1 MEERL
6 LVRRAAVLGAGVM
19 GAQIAAHFANAGI
32 EVVLF
37 DMPSPTGDRSGLAAK
52 GIAALLKLDPAPFA
66 VPDYVTAIRPAN
78 YEDDLALLGGCDLV
92 IEAIAERMDIKQ
104 GLFAKLLPHLAPHA
118 ILGTNTSGLS
128 IERLAETLPADLQR
142 RFCGIH
148 FFNPPRYM
156 ALVELIPA
164 GKTDSVK
171 LDALEE
177 FLVSRLGKSVVR
189 GKDTPNFVANRVGV
203 FSFLSTMHHAERLA
217 IPFEVVDAL
226 TGPQIGRARSATFR
240 TLDVVGLDVMGHVVK
255 TMYEGLPDDPWR
267 PYYQLPKWF
276 EALVAKG
283 ALGKKVG
290 AGVYR
295 KVGGDI
301 LVFDSQTADY
311 RKQSAKL
318 STEMESILKM
328 TKPAERFGA
337 LLRSSDAQARFL
349 VSLFRDLFHYCA
361 VHAESIAQAVA
372 DIDNAMRW
380 GFGWEQGPFE
390 IWDAGGFKM
399 MLAWLQSEIAA
410 GRSLTTAPLPAWL
423 ASVETL
429 YSGDKS
435 FSPSLGRHVAGSSL
449 GFYSRHVPSGALARL
464 PLGGTTLFEN
474 EGVRLW
480 KQEGDVAIL
489 SFRTKMHTFDEAVL
503 TGIARAL
510 DIAES
515 SCRGMVVWHEPPFS
529 AGANLQ
535 FVLSM
540 ARAGDSE
547 GIRAAVRLF
556 QKTNMRVKYAQIPVV
571 AAVQGLAL
579 GGGCELMLHCAKVV
593 AALETYAGLVE
604 FGVGLIPAGAGTK
617 ELAVRS
623 AQLSKESNPFNMVRY
638 AFEAI
643 AMAKVSKSG
652 EDARAIGLLR
662 SKDTVVFHPGE
673 LLSAAK
679 AEALALAA
687 GGYRP
692 PLPAR
697 EVRVCGRMGLGNFK
711 ASILNMQAGKFIT
724 PYDAV
729 IAEELATVICGGEVE
744 AGSVVSE
751 EWLLHLEEE
760 AFVRLCARKETQDRM
775 EHMLKTGK
783 PLRN

>member
-1 MEERL
+1 MGERL
-6 LVRRAAVLGAGVM
+6 LVRKAAVLGAGVM

-37 DMPSPTGDRSGLAAK
+37 DMPSSAGDRSAMAVK
-52 GIAALLKLDPAPFA
+52 GIAGLLKLEPAPLAAPEF
-66 VPDYVTAIRPAN
+66 VSAIRPAN
-78 YEDDLALLGGCDLV
+78 YEDDLALLRDCDLV

-104 GLFAKLLPHLAPHA
+104 GLFAKILPHLAPHA

-128 IERLAETLPADLQR
+128 VNRLAETLPTVMR
-142 RFCGIH
+142 SRFCGVH

-156 ALVELIPA
+156 ALVELVPGSETA
-164 GKTDSVK
+164 PEK

-189 GKDTPNFVANRVGV
+189 AKDTPNFVANRVGV
-203 FSFLSTMHHAERLA
+203 FSFLSTMYHAERLA

-255 TMYEGLPDDPWR
+255 TMAQELGDDPWR
-267 PYYQLPKWF
+267 SYYQIPKWF
-276 EALVAKG
+276 ETLVSKG

-301 LVFDSQTADY
+301 LVLDPVSGDY
-311 RKQSAKL
+311 RKQDAKL
-318 STEMESILKM
+318 SSEMEAILRIA
-328 TKPAERFGA
+328 KPAERFGA
-337 LLRSSDAQARFL
+337 LLKSTDSQAQFL

-361 VHAESIAQAVA
+361 VHAESISHAVA

-390 IWDAGGFKM
+390 LWDAGGFKA
-399 MLAWLQSEIAA
+399 MLGWLQGEIAA
-410 GRSLTTAPLPAWL
+410 GRSLTTAALPAWV

-429 YSGDKS
+429 YADNRS
-435 FSPSLGRHVAGSSL
+435 FAPASRTHVAGSTL
-449 GFYSRHVPSGALARL
+449 PFYARHVPSGALARL

-474 EGVRLW
+474 DGVRLW
-480 KQEGDVAIL
+480 KQEDDIAIL

-503 TGIARAL
+503 TGIGRAI
-510 DIAES
+510 DIAEA
-515 SCRGMVVWHEPPFS
+515 SCRGMVIWHEPPFS

-540 ARAGDSE
+540 ARAGNID
-547 GIRAAVRLF
+547 GIREAVRLF
-556 QKTNMRVKYAQIPVV
+556 QKTNMRVKYAQTPIV

-579 GGGCELMLHCAKVV
+579 GGGCELMIHCSRVV
-593 AALETYAGLVE
+593 ASLETYAGLVE

-617 ELAVRS
+617 ELAVRA
-623 AQLSKESNPFNMVRY
+623 AQHSKEPNPFNMVRY
-638 AFEAI
+638 GFEAI
-643 AMAKVSKSG
+643 AMAKVSKSA
-652 EDARAIGLLR
+652 EDARNIGLLR
-662 SKDTVVFHPGE
+662 FQDSVVFHPGE
-673 LLSAAK
+673 LLHAAK
-679 AEALALAA
+679 AEAAALSAS
-687 GGYRP
+687 GYRP

-711 ASILNMQAGKFIT
+711 ASILNMQAGKFIS

-729 IAEELATVICGGEVE
+729 IAEELAFVICGGDVE

-760 AFVRLCARKETQDRM
+760 AFARLCARKETQDRM